1 MSLNDE
7 IKRNAE
13 WAREI
18 VRGLESSR
26 LAAKRIKEMMKINQ
40 QHRQHMIDQ
49 AAAVSRMIDRT
60 HTHRTWLR
68 NIKSTQDQA
77 AQLQITVNSTLAPI
91 ADRLA
96 VSDRLLTS
104 IDVDAIRR
112 SIALPELEI
121 PRLQESVIDMT
132 TIYRKMAEAIRTYP
146 DITDL
151 PQFALP
157 GATREVF
164 VTGYAVNALG
174 ISDEADA
181 EQDSSELRLVA
192 EIEEETS
199 ICITLLET
207 VDADLARPY
216 VGARDA
222 LRGTNPDR
230 TRHFLSSLREL
241 WSHLLRQ
248 IAPDKRVLEWIP
260 KDDEELL
267 HEGRP
272 TRRSRIL
279 YLCRDLNH
287 GPLTNFIA
295 DDADIFVKFIEFF
308 SRVHELNTELSYR
321 QLRGIQLRS
330 DSWLTYILQIWRE
343 SR

>member
-230 TRHFLSSLREL
+230 TRHFLSS
-241 WSHLLRQ
+241 
-248 IAPDKRVLEWIP
+248 P
-260 KDDEELL
+260 
-267 HEGRP
+267 
-272 TRRSRIL
+272 
-279 YLCRDLNH
+279 LCQCR
-287 GPLTNFIA
+287 
-295 DDADIFVKFIEFF
+295 
-308 SRVHELNTELSYR
+308 
-321 QLRGIQLRS
+321 
-330 DSWLTYILQIWRE
+330 
-343 SR
+343 